1 MKIIIG
7 LLLIVAGIALG
18 LYVGLWLMFIGGIVS
33 IIEQIRA
40 EHLDALTVAWGVVR
54 ILFAGLV
61 GMLAAI
67 VLIIPG
73 GRIISTYHY
82 N

>member
-1 MKIIIG
+1 MKIVIG

-33 IIEQIRA
+33 IIEQIRS
-40 EHLDALTVAWGVVR
+40 EHLDALTVAWGVAR
-54 ILFAGLV
+54 ILFAGMV

-73 GRIISTYHY
+73 GRIISTY